1 MAQADSFG
9 QANLP
14 TRPVNPSIVNPSRH
28 VNNLPQ
34 EIVSSAELSIPK
46 ESTFSSDLITF
57 NNLLM
62 KLTFWLM

>member
-14 TRPVNPSIVNPSRH
+14 TRPVNSRIVNPSHH

-34 EIVSSAELSIPK
+34 EIVSSAELSIPT
-46 ESTFSSDLITF
+46 ESALSSDFTTS